1 MGAGS
6 CEDRSCDIGLRA
18 LPVDGAA
25 SSSFT
30 ESQGRGGAEVGKG
43 KHTCPLGVSWLVIIS
58 VNFHNNPVMEVLLL
72 TNLFQR
78 LENKV
83 EEKKPFLVIN
93 GPGFEPKS
101 L

>member
-18 LPVDGAA
+18 LPADGTA
-25 SSSFT
+25 SLSCT
-30 ESQGRGGAEVGKG
+30 ESRWRGGVEVGKG

-58 VNFHNNPVMEVLLL
+58 VNFHNNPVTEVLLL
-72 TNLFQR
+72 TSLFQR

-83 EEKKPFLVIN
+83 EKKKPFLVIN